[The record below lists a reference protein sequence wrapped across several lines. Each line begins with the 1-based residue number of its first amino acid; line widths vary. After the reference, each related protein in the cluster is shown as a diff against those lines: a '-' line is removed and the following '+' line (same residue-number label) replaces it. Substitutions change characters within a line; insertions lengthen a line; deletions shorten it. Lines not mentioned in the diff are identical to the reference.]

1 MTPRATRSRS
11 GTAAMILATAEEL
24 IQLKGYGGFS
34 YADVAAELKITKA
47 ALHYHFP
54 GKAELGEKLILAWTA
69 RFADRL
75 ATLDAAGGPAL
86 SRLHGYIDLHAQI
99 LRTRK
104 MCLCCMLAA
113 EYQTLPAPMR
123 AALVKLFDH
132 CQVWLEGIVEQ
143 GRSEGTLRHVG
154 AVRDTALL
162 IISAL
167 EGAMLLAGPRGDIE
181 RFNATVTSMVAAMKG
196 PE

>member
-1 MTPRATRSRS
+1 MTPHATRSRS
-11 GTAAMILATAEEL
+11 GTAALILAAAEEI

-54 GKAELGEKLILAWTA
+54 GKGELGEALILALA
-69 RFADRL
+69 VRFADAL
-75 ATLDAAGGPAL
+75 AALDAAGGPAL
-86 SRLHGYIDLHAQI
+86 TRLHGYIDLHAQI
-99 LRTRK
+99 IGKRK
-104 MCLCCMLAA
+104 MCLCGILAA

-123 AALVKLFDH
+123 AALVKLFDC
-132 CQVWLEGIVEQ
+132 CQVWLEGVVEQ
-143 GRSEGTLRHVG
+143 GRSEGTLRHTG
-154 AVRDTALL
+154 AVRDTAWM

-167 EGAMLLAGPRGDIE
+167 EGAMLLAGPRGDVE

-196 PE
+196 P